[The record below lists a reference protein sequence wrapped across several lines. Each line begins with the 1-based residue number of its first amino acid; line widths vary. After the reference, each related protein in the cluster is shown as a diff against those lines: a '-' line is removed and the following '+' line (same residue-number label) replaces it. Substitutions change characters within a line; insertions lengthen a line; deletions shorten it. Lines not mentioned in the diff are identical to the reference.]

1 MSEIKEKFGKRL
13 KELRKEKGLSQEAL
27 SKKAGLDRTYEGKIE
42 RGQKSPSLNTI
53 AKLAKAL
60 EINLDDLFNFDLDD

>member
-1 MSEIKEKFGKRL
+1 MSEIEEKFGERL
-13 KELRKEKGLSQEAL
+13 KELRKERGLSQEFL

-53 AKLAKAL
+53 GRLAKAL
-60 EINLDDLFNFDLDD
+60 EVDLEELFDFELDG